1 MQVIVAH
8 PPGADAR
15 ELRRV
20 VLGSGLEC
28 GAQDCVPWNDL
39 AMRLGQ
45 GDADLVL
52 VHVDQREQ
60 ESWQALQG
68 ASALTEARILAVG
81 ASRDERVIS
90 RAQDLGISEVL
101 DNTNFRESLDD
112 ALDKF
117 VSLGLRGRRGKVIS
131 VFAPTPGSGGTT
143 VACNLAGALSAKYP
157 NAVALIEFSRE
168 LGDLA
173 VMLDIESRYSA
184 SEVCRRWRTLDTTTL
199 ASSFTEHPSGLRVLA
214 NDVESTENE
223 FLDRHAVRRISIL
236 SRVCQG
242 FTVLTLDSRLAE
254 CEVEAMRLS
263 DAVVLV
269 VRPDVVSVRRAF
281 RMLVRVGELDIDR
294 DRFRL
299 VVNRFGQRGQLPLK
313 EIETT
318 LGLQAVALI
327 PDDAKSVN
335 RAVNQGSL
343 LVEGSRLRKINRTF
357 ASLAGKLNG
366 DAPSRSRN
374 SS

>member
-1 MQVIVAH
+1 
-8 PPGADAR
+8 
-15 ELRRV
+15 
-20 VLGSGLEC
+20 LG
-28 GAQDCVPWNDL
+28 
-39 AMRLGQ
+39 R

-52 VHVDQREQ
+52 VNVDHREQ
-60 ESWQALQG
+60 QSWQALQG
-68 ASALTEARILAVG
+68 AKALTEARILAVG

-90 RAQDLGISEVL
+90 RARDLGISEVL
-101 DNTNFRESLDD
+101 DNTNLRESLDD
-112 ALDKF
+112 ALDQS
-117 VSLGLRGRRGKVIS
+117 VSQGLHGRRGKVIS
-131 VFAPTPGSGGTT
+131 VFAPTPGSGATT

-157 NAVALIEFSRE
+157 NEVALIELSRE
-168 LGDLA
+168 FGDLA
-173 VMLDIESRYSA
+173 VMLDIEPRYSA

-199 ASSFTEHPSGLRVLA
+199 VSSFTEHASGLRVLA

-281 RMLVRVGELDIDR
+281 RALIRAGELEMDR

-299 VVNRFGQRGQLPLK
+299 VVNRFGQPGQLPLK

-318 LGLQAVALI
+318 LGLQAVVLI
-327 PDDAKSVN
+327 PEDSKSVN

-343 LVEGSRLRKINRTF
+343 LVEGSQLRKINRTF

-366 DAPSRSRN
+366 RAPSRNRN
-374 SS
+374 GS